1 MRRRME
7 INHHRTYRGKAAVF
21 LLVTAALLAGCAN
34 ERTEDELSYRKIGIE
49 SMQSGDYEGA
59 LAAFDGALACCT
71 GKITDLEIDICY
83 YKAAAQYAAQDT
95 EGALETY
102 NAMIDYDGKNAN
114 AYYLRGCLKL
124 GTGDTDGAKQDFADA
139 VKYNHSDYE
148 LYINIYKNLAAYDL
162 SEEGEAYLN
171 DAFSIKGNDAESLA
185 YRGEIYYLLG
195 QYDNAIKELTS
206 AIDAGSA
213 AANLTL
219 AQVYEAQQ
227 DTANAQMYYQA
238 YVDAGVADSEAMNAL
253 AQIEM
258 GKLNYS
264 GALSYIE
271 QGLSMESVPN
281 RRALLQNQ
289 IICMEYTGDFAGAYE
304 VMTAYTA
311 AYPDDAETLRE
322 YTFLKS
328 RVDTPAGT
336 EVQGEVVVTED
347 IGTAE
352 ADSGTDG
359 TDSGTDGTDGAD
371 GTDSGADVG
380 TDGSGDSG
388 Q

>member
-7 INHHRTYRGKAAVF
+7 INHHRTYRGKAAA
-21 LLVTAALLAGCAN
+21 LLFVTAALLTGCAS

-219 AQVYEAQQ
+219 ARVYEAQQ
-227 DTANAQMYYQA
+227 DTANAQTYYQA

-311 AYPDDAETLRE
+311 AYPDDAEALRE

-371 GTDSGADVG
+371 GTDSGADAG

>member
-71 GKITDLEIDICY
+71 GKITGLEIDICY

-162 SEEGEAYLN
+162 AEDGTAYLN

-195 QYDNAIKELTS
+195 QHDNAIKELTS

-227 DTANAQMYYQA
+227 DTANAQTYYQA

-281 RRALLQNQ
+281 RRVLLQNQ
-289 IICMEYTGDFAGAYE
+289 IICMEYTGDFAGAY
-304 VMTAYTA
+304 TA
-311 AYPDDAETLRE
+311 AYPDDAEALRE

-328 RVDTPAGT
+328 RVDTPAGA
-336 EVQGEVVVTED
+336 EVQGEVVVP
-347 IGTAE
+347 G
-352 ADSGTDG
+352 DSGTDNATDG
-359 TDSGTDGTDGAD
+359 TGSGTDGTDGAD
-371 GTDSGADVG
+371 GTDSGADAG

>member
-102 NAMIDYDGKNAN
+102 NAMIDDGKNAN

-162 SEEGEAYLN
+162 AEDGTAYLN

-227 DTANAQMYYQA
+227 DTANAQTYYQA

-311 AYPDDAETLRE
+311 AYPDDAEALRE

-359 TDSGTDGTDGAD
+359 TDGAD
-371 GTDSGADVG
+371 GTDSGADAG

>member
-1 MRRRME
+1 MRKVL
-7 INHHRTYRGKAAVF
+7 H
-21 LLVTAALLAGCAN
+21 
-34 ERTEDELSYRKIGIE
+34 TE
-49 SMQSGDYEGA
+49 
-59 LAAFDGALACCT
+59 
-71 GKITDLEIDICY
+71 
-83 YKAAAQYAAQDT
+83 
-95 EGALETY
+95 
-102 NAMIDYDGKNAN
+102 
-114 AYYLRGCLKL
+114 
-124 GTGDTDGAKQDFADA
+124 
-139 VKYNHSDYE
+139 
-148 LYINIYKNLAAYDL
+148 
-162 SEEGEAYLN
+162 
-171 DAFSIKGNDAESLA
+171 
-185 YRGEIYYLLG
+185 GEIYYLLG

-227 DTANAQMYYQA
+227 DTANAQTYYQA

-258 GKLNYS
+258 GKLNYN

-281 RRALLQNQ
+281 RRVLLQNQ

-311 AYPDDAETLRE
+311 AYPDDAEALRE

-336 EVQGEVVVTED
+336 EVQGEVVVPGIVEPITQRMEPAAERTEQTVQMEP
-347 IGTAE
+347 TAE
-352 ADSGTDG
+352 PMPEQTEAETADSRK
-359 TDSGTDGTDGAD
+359 GAAWQKLLNWKIR
-371 GTDSGADVG
+371 SKR
-380 TDGSGDSG
+380 
-388 Q
+388 

>member
-162 SEEGEAYLN
+162 AEDGTAYLN

-213 AANLTL
+213 
-219 AQVYEAQQ
+219 
-227 DTANAQMYYQA
+227 
-238 YVDAGVADSEAMNAL
+238 
-253 AQIEM
+253 
-258 GKLNYS
+258 
-264 GALSYIE
+264 
-271 QGLSMESVPN
+271 
-281 RRALLQNQ
+281 
-289 IICMEYTGDFAGAYE
+289 
-304 VMTAYTA
+304 
-311 AYPDDAETLRE
+311 
-322 YTFLKS
+322 
-328 RVDTPAGT
+328 
-336 EVQGEVVVTED
+336 
-347 IGTAE
+347 
-352 ADSGTDG
+352 
-359 TDSGTDGTDGAD
+359 
-371 GTDSGADVG
+371 
-380 TDGSGDSG
+380 
-388 Q
+388 

>member
-1 MRRRME
+1 M
-7 INHHRTYRGKAAVF
+7 F

-162 SEEGEAYLN
+162 AEDGTAYLN

-227 DTANAQMYYQA
+227 DTANAQTYYQA

-311 AYPDDAETLRE
+311 AYPDDAEALRE

-347 IGTAE
+347 SGTDNATDGT
-352 ADSGTDG
+352 DSGTDG
-359 TDSGTDGTDGAD
+359 TDSGTDGAD
-371 GTDSGADVG
+371 AG

>member
-1 MRRRME
+1 
-7 INHHRTYRGKAAVF
+7 
-21 LLVTAALLAGCAN
+21 
-34 ERTEDELSYRKIGIE
+34 
-49 SMQSGDYEGA
+49 
-59 LAAFDGALACCT
+59 
-71 GKITDLEIDICY
+71 
-83 YKAAAQYAAQDT
+83 
-95 EGALETY
+95 
-102 NAMIDYDGKNAN
+102 
-114 AYYLRGCLKL
+114 
-124 GTGDTDGAKQDFADA
+124 
-139 VKYNHSDYE
+139 
-148 LYINIYKNLAAYDL
+148 
-162 SEEGEAYLN
+162 
-171 DAFSIKGNDAESLA
+171 
-185 YRGEIYYLLG
+185 
-195 QYDNAIKELTS
+195 
-206 AIDAGSA
+206 
-213 AANLTL
+213 
-219 AQVYEAQQ
+219 
-227 DTANAQMYYQA
+227 
-238 YVDAGVADSEAMNAL
+238 MNAL

-311 AYPDDAETLRE
+311 AYPDDAEALRE

-371 GTDSGADVG
+371 GTDSGADAG

>member
-1 MRRRME
+1 M
-7 INHHRTYRGKAAVF
+7 AP
-21 LLVTAALLAGCAN
+21 
-34 ERTEDELSYRKIGIE
+34 
-49 SMQSGDYEGA
+49 
-59 LAAFDGALACCT
+59 
-71 GKITDLEIDICY
+71 
-83 YKAAAQYAAQDT
+83 
-95 EGALETY
+95 
-102 NAMIDYDGKNAN
+102 
-114 AYYLRGCLKL
+114 
-124 GTGDTDGAKQDFADA
+124 GDTDGAKQDFADA

-162 SEEGEAYLN
+162 AEDGTAYLN

-227 DTANAQMYYQA
+227 DTANAQTYYQA

-258 GKLNYS
+258 GKLNYN

-281 RRALLQNQ
+281 RRVLLQNQ

-311 AYPDDAETLRE
+311 AYPDDAEALRE

-336 EVQGEVVVTED
+336 EVQGEVVVPGIVEPITQRMEPAAERTEQTVQMEP
-347 IGTAE
+347 TAE
-352 ADSGTDG
+352 PMPEQTEAETADSRK
-359 TDSGTDGTDGAD
+359 GAAWQKLLNWKIR
-371 GTDSGADVG
+371 SKR
-380 TDGSGDSG
+380 
-388 Q
+388 

>member
-83 YKAAAQYAAQDT
+83 YKAAAQYAA
-95 EGALETY
+95 LETY

-162 SEEGEAYLN
+162 AEDGTAYLN

-227 DTANAQMYYQA
+227 DTANAQTYYQA

-311 AYPDDAETLRE
+311 AYPDDAEALRE

-359 TDSGTDGTDGAD
+359 TDGAD
-371 GTDSGADVG
+371 GTDSGADAG